1 MTLIQRYDFIP
12 ERAANVVAPD
22 GTIEELWVRGDG
34 RILCLHGESGV
45 GRYSE
50 QIDGDPLR
58 VMERR
63 GYDLI
68 PATELP
74 QPGQDP
80 DLTDKYHRRHTGIF
94 AYDVIAPAEEVGWL
108 RNFVRGPERSDS
120 LPDSWSETKLTD
132 GSGDHTHTLCSY
144 KATVAV
150 ARGMAYVQRASSPV
164 VMDKIAAGVGMVQRI
179 AQIDGFSG
187 WRSASALPDER
198 SEELYEPGDLYQLI
212 DPRIYD
218 PNTDANSDDPRGE
231 AFTTDDFLNARGLTR
246 L

>member
-34 RILCLHGESGV
+34 RILCLHGREGV
-45 GRYSE
+45 SRYSE
-50 QIDGDPLR
+50 KLSSDPMQ
-58 VMERR
+58 VMEAR
-63 GYDLI
+63 GYELI

-80 DLTDKYHRRHTGIF
+80 DLPDSYHRRHSEIF
-94 AYDVIAPAEEVGWL
+94 EYDVVSPAGEVDWL
-108 RNFVRGPERSDS
+108 RDFVRGPERSDS
-120 LPDSWSETKLTD
+120 LPSTWSEEKLTD
-132 GSGDHTHTLCSY
+132 GSGDHTHTLYSY

-164 VMDKIAAGVGMVQRI
+164 VMDKIQAGVGMVQRI
-179 AQIDGFSG
+179 ADTSDFSG

-198 SEELYEPGDLYQLI
+198 AEELYEPGDLYQLI

-218 PNTDANSDDPRGE
+218 PSTNADSDDPRGE